1 MLSEAIP
8 NYEMIL
14 KSNEELTNNIKIIRL
29 AENES
34 ANISCRIFDAGFDP
48 ESLSFQKNG
57 RPVTNA
63 PSLGHTYQVKNYSYS
78 DGPFNFYCSAKRKNG
93 KVQTREMRVTGGLR
107 RELYEHEVP
116 CAVNKCY
123 NDGMCVAQKEFSNK
137 DIEFCICP
145 INFHGNQCEKFSA
158 AGGSR
163 DIATTNTNY
172 LYISMGVLFLFAV
185 VFAALYGREKLK
197 RAKTKKQLQKQ
208 DEENASLQAY
218 EVCDG
223 REDANYAEQKVSQTY
238 VINEY
243 DNVPADERRKL
254 NPQRPIIRGINT
266 RDSIGVTEEIA
277 RTGRLNPDYG
287 PSVARPIL
295 SDSAPFYP

>member
-1 MLSEAIP
+1 MT
-8 NYEMIL
+8 L
-14 KSNEELTNNIKIIRL
+14 KSNEELTNNVKIIRL

-34 ANISCRIFDAGFDP
+34 ANISCRIYDAGFVT
-48 ESLSFQKNG
+48 ESLSFFKNG
-57 RPVTNA
+57 KPVSNA
-63 PSLGHTYQVKNYSYS
+63 PSIGHTYQVKNYNYS
-78 DGPFNFYCSAKRKNG
+78 DGPMTFVCSAKRKNG

-116 CAVNKCY
+116 CAINKCK
-123 NDGMCVAQKEFSNK
+123 NDGFCVAQKEFSNK

-145 INFHGNQCEKFSA
+145 INFHGAECEKLAA
-158 AGGSR
+158 AGGNR
-163 DIATTNTNY
+163 IEANANPNY
-172 LYISMGVLFLFAV
+172 LYISMGILFLFAII
-185 VFAALYGREKLK
+185 FAALYGRENGFRLK
-197 RAKTKKQLQKQ
+197 RAKTKKQLQQKQ
-208 DEENASLQAY
+208 QQQGEEENASLQEY

-223 REDANYAEQKVSQTY
+223 REDVAYAEQKISKTY

-254 NPQRPIIRGINT
+254 NPQRPIIRGMNN

-277 RTGRLNPDYG
+277 RTGRLKQDFV

-295 SDSAPFYP
+295 SDSPPFYP